1 MTARTA
7 LTPVQLSRNAGSSL
21 GAGVTP
27 DATNGNIVAG
37 PVGPF
42 HLGILVLNADSA
54 NHSLIIRA
62 GGYSGVPSGAANSG
76 YVTGQYQPFAS
87 ASTGD
92 LTVTCLHTG
101 GGYTI
106 IESLETDRFTQAD
119 GSLWL
124 DWSASTSMTAWIIQ
138 RPYMP

>member
-1 MTARTA
+1 MARTA
-7 LTPVQLSRNAGSSL
+7 LTPVSLSLNAGANL
-21 GAGVTP
+21 TVGATP

-62 GGYSGVPSGAANSG
+62 SGYAGAA
-76 YVTGQYQPFAS
+76 TGAGNASYATDQYQPFAQ
-87 ASTGD
+87 ASVGD
-92 LTVTCLHTG
+92 LTIVCAHTT
-101 GGYTI
+101 GGYTL
-106 IESLETDRFTQAD
+106 IEKLETDRFTQAD

-124 DWSASTSMTAWIIQ
+124 DWTASTSMTVWTFQ
-138 RPYMP
+138 KPYMP

>member
-7 LTPVQLSRNAGSSL
+7 LTPVALSRNAGANL
-21 GAGVTP
+21 TAGSTP

-42 HLGILVLNADSA
+42 HLGILVLNADSS
-54 NHSLIIRA
+54 NHTLIIRA
-62 GGYSGVPSGAANSG
+62 SGYAGVPTGAANSG
-76 YVTGQYQPFAS
+76 YVTDQYQPFAQ
-87 ASTGD
+87 ASVGD
-92 LTVTCLHTG
+92 LSVTCAHTT

-106 IESLETDRFTQAD
+106 IEQLDTDRFSQAD

-124 DWSASTSMTAWIIQ
+124 DWSASTSMTVWTFQ